1 MTSVESSPPK
11 SIQYPSGTLE
21 RAERAIRCSP
31 FTLKLLSLMRYE
43 SVELN
48 AIAGSRGVEQGYTR
62 SPQSELSVENHLMW
76 LIQVGVLRREV
87 DGQGITDSFRL
98 TPLSR
103 QLVEKAE
110 HQTQGLETPTAR
122 ERCFNFLH
130 RRLRFPLS

>member
-1 MTSVESSPPK
+1 MTSVESSTPK
-11 SIQYPSGTLE
+11 SIQYPSRTFQ
-21 RAERAIRCSP
+21 RAERAICCSP

-48 AIAGSRGVEQGYTR
+48 AIAGSRGVEKGYTR
-62 SPQSELSVENHLMW
+62 SPQSELSVENNLMW

-98 TPLSR
+98 TPLGR

-110 HQTQGLETPTAR
+110 DQTQKFAVPTWR
-122 ERCFNFLH
+122 ERGLNFLH
-130 RRLRFPLS
+130 RRLRFPF